1 MKSKTH
7 FIRKTAAIILT
18 VLAFVSTASFSGTA
32 TALAIGDDVV
42 IVNDD
47 GHKIVVSKS
56 DIVKTDDSGESIE
69 DEAALIE
76 DDELDKIAEDSKIAA
91 EDFNKRNNKDASSDI
106 LVEDDNGNLVNPSF
120 DDDWSLILINKDHMI
135 PDDYSFELTTITD
148 DVTSDVRCAGAL
160 ADMIKGA
167 KNEGVYIYVLSPYRD
182 LKHQTYVFD
191 RKVDSLMEEEG
202 YSYEEAYK
210 KAAEIVAI
218 PGASEHQVGLAFDF
232 VTDHYWKLDE
242 GFENTPAGKWLMEN
256 SVDYGFILRY
266 PRGKEDIT
274 FIEYEPW
281 HYRYVGVTAA
291 KEMKELGLTLEEY
304 DKMIGLVE

>member
-1 MKSKTH
+1 MKKGKH
-7 FIRKTAAIILT
+7 CIRKITAVVLT
-18 VLAFVSTASFSGTA
+18 VLAFVSSASFSSTA
-32 TALAIGDDVV
+32 TASAIGNDVV

-47 GHKIVVSKS
+47 GKRIAVARS
-56 DIVKTDDSGESIE
+56 DIVKEESGGRIE
-69 DEAALIE
+69 DEASLIE

-91 EDFNKRNNKDASSDI
+91 EDFNKRNNQDSSSDI
-106 LVEDDNGNLVNPSF
+106 LVEDENGNLVNPSF
-120 DDDWSLILINKDHMI
+120 EDDWSLILINKDHMI
-135 PDDYSFELTTITD
+135 PDDYTFELTTITD

-167 KNEGVYIYVLSPYRD
+167 RNEGVYIYVLSPYRD
-182 LKHQTYVFD
+182 LKRQTYVFE
-191 RKVDSLMEEEG
+191 RKVDSLMEENG
-202 YSYEEAYK
+202 YSYEEAYR
-210 KAAEIVAI
+210 KAAEVVAI

-242 GFENTPAGKWLMEN
+242 GFADTLAGKWLMEN

-266 PRGKEDIT
+266 PKGKEDIT
-274 FIEYEPW
+274 SIEYEPW
-281 HYRYVGVTAA
+281 HYRYVGVKPA

>member
-1 MKSKTH
+1 M
-7 FIRKTAAIILT
+7 LT
-18 VLAFVSTASFSGTA
+18 VLAFVSSASFSGTA
-32 TALAIGDDVV
+32 TASAIGNDVI

-47 GHKIVVSKS
+47 GKKTAVAMS
-56 DIVKTDDSGESIE
+56 DIVKDEESVSSIE

-76 DDELDKIAEDSKIAA
+76 DDELDKIAEDSRIAA
-91 EDFNKRNNKDASSDI
+91 EDFNKRNNQDSSSDI
-106 LVEDDNGNLVNPSF
+106 LVEDESGNLVNPTF
-120 DDDWSLILINKDHMI
+120 EDDWSLILINKDHMI
-135 PDDYSFELTTITD
+135 PDDYTFELTTITD

-167 KNEGVYIYVLSPYRD
+167 RNEGVYIYVLSPYRD
-182 LKHQTYVFD
+182 LKRQTYVFD
-191 RKVDSLMEEEG
+191 RKVDSLMEENG
-202 YSYEEAYK
+202 YSYDEAYK
-210 KAAEIVAI
+210 KAAEVVAI

-242 GFENTPAGKWLMEN
+242 GFAYTPAGKWLMEN

-266 PRGKEDIT
+266 PKGKEDIT

-281 HYRYVGVTAA
+281 HYRYVGVKAA